1 MTVDLQKRPFGD
13 GSKFGSTQ
21 IVDVTKFQNSTKIVI
36 CACHPS
42 CMRDST
48 CTFQKYGRTSQ
59 KYEFAHIV
67 LSKSTIHAKRSIRI
81 DKYYYFRPA
90 DIAKFATSSRTA
102 VCNTYIYI
110 CHLHTRPPILRRPS
124 TPTPTSIATRGN
136 GGRRGGY
143 LWRRRPC
150 KCTCY

>member
-1 MTVDLQKRPFGD
+1 MGHDCGSTKRPFGD

-21 IVDVTKFQNSTKIVI
+21 IVDVTKFQNSPKIVI

-67 LSKSTIHAKRSIRI
+67 LSKSTISIPRTSVRSAPARVLSVLFESTDRTFRKYEFAHIVLSKSTIHAKRSIRI

-90 DIAKFATSSRTA
+90 DSAKFASSSHVR
-102 VCNTYIYI
+102 
-110 CHLHTRPPILRRPS
+110 L
-124 TPTPTSIATRGN
+124 
-136 GGRRGGY
+136 
-143 LWRRRPC
+143 
-150 KCTCY
+150 